1 MQTSITY
8 PQFRKYLNERNFFKI
23 ISDKEWE
30 EIQVMSSKYSIHQ
43 FKVNIFPDR
52 NYLYDMTFD
61 YEKNWIAIDETE
73 YENIKRN
80 IK

>member
-8 PQFRKYLNERNFFKI
+8 PQYRKYLNGHNFFKI

-30 EIQVMSSKYSIHQ
+30 EIQVMGSKYSIHQ
-43 FKVNIFPDR
+43 FKVSIFPDR

-61 YEKNWIAIDETE
+61 YEKNWVAIDNAE
-73 YENIKRN
+73 YEKIKANIV
-80 IK
+80 